1 MIEKGQETQSR
12 HWIAPVE
19 YFQQMISEIRDY
31 AIIVLDR
38 HGYIQNWNTGAQ
50 LIKGYSSEVIG
61 QHFSV
66 FYSAEDIEN
75 SLPERLLEEAHT
87 KGKAVHEGWRVRK
100 DGSRFWGNIVITSL
114 HDNGGQLIGFIKVT
128 RDLTEKK
135 RAEDKLR
142 DYAAE
147 LEASNKELEQFTYIT
162 SHDLQEPLRK
172 IRMFVEATKRSA
184 DDPKTLSAGLERI
197 DAATKKMSALIRS
210 LVDYTDLTRDSGKTD
225 VDLNLIMKEVRT
237 RLSERIKAANV
248 ALTIDRLPVVVAVR
262 SQITQLFTNLIDNA
276 LKFSSDNPAL
286 LVTARVVDQGDVLDM
301 PTHMME
307 GKYHELKF
315 QDNGIGF
322 DQQYCKQI
330 FSIFQR
336 LHTSQ
341 AFQGTGVGLAL
352 SRKIVENHK
361 GHITARSQPGKGA
374 TFFVYLPA

>member
-38 HGYIQNWNTGAQ
+38 HGFIQNWNTGAQ
-50 LIKGYSSEVIG
+50 LIKGYSAEVIG

-66 FYSAEDIEN
+66 FYTPEDIEN
-75 SLPERLLEEAHT
+75 SLPQRLLEEAHT

-184 DDPKTLSAGLERI
+184 DDPKTLSASLERI

-248 ALTIDRLPVVVAVR
+248 ALTMDRLPVVVAVR
-262 SQITQLFTNLIDNA
+262 SQITQLFTNLVDNA
-276 LKFSSDNPAL
+276 LKFSSDNPEL